1 MTYGAAQPS
10 YSSSLVVAFFTRLL
24 CSTSMPVVALELD
37 CNATKVSRETCVTG
51 SGVAHSSRSHSAF
64 LPTANPRPFIRDAN
78 NCVAVEKMVVQG
90 SMNEI
95 GVSRRDRW
103 QRSKG
108 SQVSDVERR
117 VVFTCRV

>member
-1 MTYGAAQPS
+1 MVVRESTGE
-10 YSSSLVVAFFTRLL
+10 SSSLVVAFFTRLL
-24 CSTSMPVVALELD
+24 CSTSMPVVALEL
-37 CNATKVSRETCVTG
+37 AQGVT
-51 SGVAHSSRSHSAF
+51 AHSYPVTHGS
-64 LPTANPRPFIRDAN
+64 ANPRPFIRDAN
-78 NCVAVEKMVVQG
+78 QQLCGCGEAGGPRG

-117 VVFTCRV
+117 VVVFTCRV